1 MKYRNL
7 FTYGR
12 IPILVMF
19 SIILFLAGCN
29 LGVSEQTT
37 DLTPIPSSTPL
48 VSSTGTSVSGVFPAT
63 VTPIPFPT
71 RNVNNNPGTV
81 PTRAN
86 NIPPVVVFPTST
98 PAPISIFIL
107 SPTNGNIVAGNI
119 QILGSASHSQFLQ
132 YRLEYGPDP
141 NPSNLWFPITGVV
154 QTPVLSGT
162 LGIWN
167 TSTASTPDG
176 LYQLRLRVFL
186 RDGRQETTTVGNI
199 RVQNSAPTPVPTS
212 TPSVPLPI
220 AAFTQNV
227 TVGNA
232 PVVINF
238 TNRSQGQI
246 TTYTWF
252 FGDGTTSTEVNP
264 TKTYTRAGTYN
275 VTLQVTGP
283 GGSSNVSR
291 QIIVTGINPP
301 IASFDVSTVSGPAP
315 LNVIFTNR
323 SSGNINRY
331 AWDFGDGRTS
341 TQTSPTYTF
350 NAVGTYNVILEA
362 FGEGGS
368 SRVVRQITVSNP
380 AVPAP
385 AINVAPS
392 VTSGQLP
399 LTVTFTN
406 TTTNA
411 TQYLWDFNGDGITDS
426 TETSPTHIFSVAG
439 TFNVRLT
446 AIGTGGQA
454 NRTTTITVTAPPNA
468 PVTNFTLNP
477 ASGTAPLSV
486 AFTNTSTGATS
497 SAWDFNGDGTPDS
510 TETSPSFN
518 YTTPGTYTVR
528 LTSTNAGG
536 STFLERTV
544 TVLQPI
550 TAPTANFTPLTVNG
564 ITGDTVTFT
573 NASSGDDLTYAW
585 DFNGDGTTDSS
596 DINPSFQYTTAGT
609 FTVRLTATNSAGS
622 NSATGTVTITDP
634 IVINPPVGSF
644 VVDPGITVDVNQVL
658 TFTNTTAAGTFDSFA
673 WNFDGGAVDNT
684 TDSSPTFS
692 YPSAGTYTV
701 TLEVTNAG
709 GSNTVSQNIVVEV
722 PGSAPVSSFTANP
735 TTIDEGGTVNFSII
749 TDPATYTSFEWDFDG
764 NGVIDDTA
772 NASTT
777 FTYPSVGVFTASLT
791 VSNADGSNT
800 STQTITVNAP
810 VVTPPVA
817 SFTADPS
824 TLDEGGSVNFAITT
838 DPATYTSLS
847 WDFNGDGTADDT
859 TNTSASFTFA
869 TAGTYTASLTLTNA
883 GGSNTSTQTITVN
896 TPVVTPPVA
905 SFTADPSTL
914 DEGGSVSFVITTD
927 PATYDS
933 LSWDFNGDGTA
944 DDTTNTSASFTFATA
959 GTYTASLTL
968 TNAGG
973 SNTSTQTITVNAPA
987 PIDRTF
993 VYASGG
999 EIFMMSDDGSNQLNI
1014 TNNGSTDFQPQ
1025 FSPDGSRIVFVSD
1038 RDGNNEIYIMDSTTY
1053 VTTRVT
1059 FNDASDIQ
1067 PAWSNDG
1074 SQIVFVR
1081 EDTTLGTNNI
1091 WRINTD
1097 GSGETQLT
1105 FSDGDEEQPTWANSQ
1120 IVFVN
1125 YDSGT
1130 SDISIMNTDGS
1141 SIAPVASDPNF
1152 DESQPDF
1159 QDGVVVFISNET
1171 GNDEIWSIN
1180 TDGSGKTQLTF
1191 NGSSE
1196 SQPHWSRSDGTIVY
1210 ITDGNIS
1217 WMNADGSDQT
1227 IVLPGSYDS
1236 PDRK

>member
-1 MKYRNL
+1 
-7 FTYGR
+7 
-12 IPILVMF
+12 
-19 SIILFLAGCN
+19 
-29 LGVSEQTT
+29 
-37 DLTPIPSSTPL
+37 
-48 VSSTGTSVSGVFPAT
+48 
-63 VTPIPFPT
+63 
-71 RNVNNNPGTV
+71 VNT
-81 PTRAN
+81 
-86 NIPPVVVFPTST
+86 
-98 PAPISIFIL
+98 
-107 SPTNGNIVAGNI
+107 
-119 QILGSASHSQFLQ
+119 
-132 YRLEYGPDP
+132 
-141 NPSNLWFPITGVV
+141 
-154 QTPVLSGT
+154 
-162 LGIWN
+162 
-167 TSTASTPDG
+167 
-176 LYQLRLRVFL
+176 
-186 RDGRQETTTVGNI
+186 
-199 RVQNSAPTPVPTS
+199 
-212 TPSVPLPI
+212 
-220 AAFTQNV
+220 
-227 TVGNA
+227 
-232 PVVINF
+232 
-238 TNRSQGQI
+238 
-246 TTYTWF
+246 
-252 FGDGTTSTEVNP
+252 
-264 TKTYTRAGTYN
+264 
-275 VTLQVTGP
+275 
-283 GGSSNVSR
+283 
-291 QIIVTGINPP
+291 
-301 IASFDVSTVSGPAP
+301 
-315 LNVIFTNR
+315 
-323 SSGNINRY
+323 
-331 AWDFGDGRTS
+331 
-341 TQTSPTYTF
+341 
-350 NAVGTYNVILEA
+350 
-362 FGEGGS
+362 
-368 SRVVRQITVSNP
+368 
-380 AVPAP
+380 
-385 AINVAPS
+385 
-392 VTSGQLP
+392 
-399 LTVTFTN
+399 
-406 TTTNA
+406 
-411 TQYLWDFNGDGITDS
+411 
-426 TETSPTHIFSVAG
+426 
-439 TFNVRLT
+439 
-446 AIGTGGQA
+446 
-454 NRTTTITVTAPPNA
+454 
-468 PVTNFTLNP
+468 
-477 ASGTAPLSV
+477 
-486 AFTNTSTGATS
+486 
-497 SAWDFNGDGTPDS
+497 
-510 TETSPSFN
+510 
-518 YTTPGTYTVR
+518 
-528 LTSTNAGG
+528 
-536 STFLERTV
+536 
-544 TVLQPI
+544 
-550 TAPTANFTPLTVNG
+550 
-564 ITGDTVTFT
+564 
-573 NASSGDDLTYAW
+573 
-585 DFNGDGTTDSS
+585 
-596 DINPSFQYTTAGT
+596 
-609 FTVRLTATNSAGS
+609 
-622 NSATGTVTITDP
+622 
-634 IVINPPVGSF
+634 
-644 VVDPGITVDVNQVL
+644 
-658 TFTNTTAAGTFDSFA
+658 
-673 WNFDGGAVDNT
+673 
-684 TDSSPTFS
+684 
-692 YPSAGTYTV
+692 
-701 TLEVTNAG
+701 
-709 GSNTVSQNIVVEV
+709 
-722 PGSAPVSSFTANP
+722 
-735 TTIDEGGTVNFSII
+735 
-749 TDPATYTSFEWDFDG
+749 
-764 NGVIDDTA
+764 
-772 NASTT
+772 
-777 FTYPSVGVFTASLT
+777 
-791 VSNADGSNT
+791 
-800 STQTITVNAP
+800 P

-838 DPATYTSLS
+838 DPATYDSLS